1 MKRSIGVVFV
11 MVVGAGGCED
21 GLDRPNPRDP
31 LTPDVAESR
40 EPALNEVLD
49 TRTPLERVD
58 AAELEGLTPPD
69 RLAPI
74 GRRARAMYDRL
85 HAAGLVR

>member
-1 MKRSIGVVFV
+1 MKRAIGVAFV
-11 MVVGAGGCED
+11 MVVGSGGCDD
-21 GLDRPNPRDP
+21 GVDTFVPQFP
-31 LTPDVAESR
+31 LTPDVAESH
-40 EPALNEVLD
+40 ESALDEVID
-49 TRTPLERVD
+49 TRTPLERADSV
-58 AAELEGLTPPD
+58 ELDGLTPPD